1 MLRNALQDG
10 RSSVAGLAIGL
21 RRFVHG
27 RDGVAIVD
35 FALVVPVLVFLLLGA
50 MEIGRYVLL
59 NQKISRVA
67 ISSSDLMSQAKH
79 AVVADVNQIF
89 AAASYTMNPF
99 ELGDEGMVFIT
110 SVSTDDTLPIT
121 PRISWQMS
129 GGGTG
134 TFTSE
139 VGTVEGTPATL
150 PGTFTMEE
158 NQNIIIAEV
167 YYTYEP
173 FFFGKVIQPKTIRQI
188 GLHFPRLRPLHDL
201 IP

>member
-1 MLRNALQDG
+1 MRALRDRRNTA
-10 RSSVAGLAIGL
+10 AGLACGL
-21 RRFVHG
+21 RRFIRG

-35 FALVVPVLVFLLLGA
+35 FALVVPILVFLLLGG
-50 MEIGRYVLL
+50 MEVGRYVLL

-89 AAASYTMNPF
+89 AAAEYTMKPF
-99 ELGDEGMVFIT
+99 DLGDDGLVFIT
-110 SVSTDDTLPIT
+110 SVSTDSILPIT

-134 TFTSE
+134 TFTSD
-139 VGTVEGTPATL
+139 VGSGVGTPANL
-150 PGTFTMEE
+150 PGEFVMDE

-167 YYTYEP
+167 YYSYQP
-173 FFFGKVIQPKTIRQI
+173 FFFGKVISPKVIRQI
-188 GLHFPRLRPLHDL
+188 GLHYPRLRPLRTL